1 MSTNDRGPSEQKVH
15 QGVDDLTITDAIP
28 VGISVL
34 APDGTI
40 LYVNSLTLDLIGLT
54 LDEVKGK
61 SHLERTCHPN
71 DLDRILDERRMGLSK
86 GVPFE
91 LEMRLSPKKGGYR
104 WYLSQYKPVID
115 ERSGNIILWYLT
127 TTDIDDRKRAEDR
140 LRQSEEYLRTITD
153 TIRQPIGVL
162 APDGTQLYVNRVALD
177 SSGLTLDEAIKGFL
191 ARLCHPDDINQVHD
205 ERRIG
210 LLEGVPFDQEM
221 RLLHKSGQYR
231 WYLMQYNPL
240 KDESGQII
248 RWYLTTTDIDDRKRA
263 EEKLRQ
269 SEEHLRTIT
278 DTIRQP
284 IVVTAPDGTTLY
296 ANRVALDTTG
306 LTQDVV
312 KSEGFLW
319 RAFHPEDLERLRAE
333 RQERLLQGAP
343 FDLEMRLLKNGQYRW
358 QLIQYN
364 PLKDEHGQ
372 IIRWYATATDIND
385 QKKTEER
392 LHNENIVLREEI
404 DRSSMFGEII
414 GSSNPIRQLL
424 KQVEKVAPSDST
436 VLVLGETGTGKELVA
451 RALHRKSKRAS
462 RAFVRVNCAA
472 IPQALIASELFG
484 HEKGAFT
491 GALQR
496 RVGRFEAANGGTL
509 FLDEIGELPME
520 TQIALLRV
528 LQEREFE
535 RVGSNHPI
543 SVDVRLIAATNR
555 NLPASVV
562 AGTFRQDL
570 FFRLNVFP
578 IMVPALRERTE
589 DIPLLV
595 EYFIGRF
602 AKEGGKTIRHISKQ
616 TFNQLKS
623 YYWPGN
629 IRELQN
635 VVERA
640 VILSETDTLAVD
652 ESWLKGELAES
663 FQKRG
668 LAALADQEVEMIE
681 AALAE
686 THGRISGPTGAAAK
700 LGIPRQ
706 TLEWKIRRLGI
717 DKYGHKRPTSK

>member
-71 DLDRILDERRMGLSK
+71 DLDRILEQRRMGLLK

-104 WYLSQYKPVID
+104 WYLSQYKPVTD
-115 ERSGNIILWYLT
+115 ERSGN
-127 TTDIDDRKRAEDR
+127 
-140 LRQSEEYLRTITD
+140 
-153 TIRQPIGVL
+153 
-162 APDGTQLYVNRVALD
+162 
-177 SSGLTLDEAIKGFL
+177 
-191 ARLCHPDDINQVHD
+191 
-205 ERRIG
+205 
-210 LLEGVPFDQEM
+210 
-221 RLLHKSGQYR
+221 
-231 WYLMQYNPL
+231 
-240 KDESGQII
+240 II
-248 RWYLTTTDIDDRKRA
+248 RWYLTTTDIDERKRA

-278 DTIRQP
+278 DTIRQS

-296 ANRVALDTTG
+296 ANRVALDETG

-312 KSEGFLW
+312 KSEGFFR
-319 RAFHPEDLERLRAE
+319 RAFHPEDLERVRAE
-333 RQERLLQGAP
+333 RQERLLLGAP
-343 FDLEMRLLKNGQYRW
+343 FDLEMRLFKNGQYRW

-364 PLKDEHGQ
+364 PLNDEHGQ
-372 IIRWYATATDIND
+372 IVRWYATATDIND
-385 QKKTEER
+385 QKKAEER
-392 LHNENIVLREEI
+392 LHNENIVLREDI

-509 FLDEIGELPME
+509 FLDEIGDLPVEM
-520 TQIALLRV
+520 QSALLRV
-528 LQEREFE
+528 LQEHEFE
-535 RVGSNHPI
+535 RVGSSHPI
-543 SVDVRLIAATNR
+543 AVDVRVLAATNR
-555 NLPASVV
+555 DLRSAVD
-562 AGTFRQDL
+562 GGRLREDL
-570 FFRLNVFP
+570 FYRINVFP
-578 IMVPALRERTE
+578 VRLPPLRERAD

-595 EYFIGRF
+595 EYLVARY
-602 AKEGGKTIRHISKQ
+602 AEKAGKKFRDIASK
-616 TFNQLKS
+616 TVELFRA
-623 YYWPGN
+623 YRWPGN

-640 VILSETDTLAVD
+640 VILCETDTFVVD
-652 ESWLKGELAES
+652 ESWLEGESEEPS
-663 FQKRG
+663 QHEG
-668 LAALADQEVEMIE
+668 LSTLEEREVEMIE
-681 AALAE
+681 AVLAE
-686 THGRISGPTGAAAK
+686 THG
-700 LGIPRQ
+700 
-706 TLEWKIRRLGI
+706 
-717 DKYGHKRPTSK
+717 